1 MSLFHFAFS
10 LSSSQRK
17 VFSNNQTTGG
27 GTVQGLPGEV
37 GCRIMMGLRCA
48 LVMLSSNELT
58 HKVVLCVKALA

>member
-10 LSSSQRK
+10 LSSSQGK
-17 VFSNNQTTGG
+17 IFSNNQATGR

-48 LVMLSSNELT
+48 LRYVP
-58 HKVVLCVKALA
+58 